1 MPEPSDVVTI
11 IARLRQHA
19 GLDIR
24 WDTPTALL
32 CGEAANV
39 IEALCAELAHHA
51 GWRP

>member
-11 IARLRQHA
+11 IARLRQCHTDQHGPLTLYA
-19 GLDIR
+19 
-24 WDTPTALL
+24 
-32 CGEAANV
+32 EAADL